1 MRLFYSLITFC
12 TILFAFDAEFEVEN
26 TNIVTSQK
34 QNKIKDYNRLRLYS
48 QFEDKKYENAF
59 IKIILDNANNYN
71 HKIKKNENK
80 TNFYRGYLKYIGE
93 KHLFVAGLQRVPFG
107 VGKIYNPIDIFNPID
122 STSIEA
128 NERKG
133 VESIRYEYAI
143 NDLSNFDITYA
154 KDKSAF
160 RVKGFLDV
168 ADIALVVLE
177 DKKEKEN
184 IFGYELEGE
193 FLDSGIELRSEGGYF
208 RDMTADTN
216 SYKYIIGAEYG
227 FENSLTTLA
236 EYKYES
242 NTKSK
247 HFGINNSYQ
256 LNMLT
261 KINLLIIKNLEDKS
275 HIFEPSLEYS
285 FDDEM
290 TLSVGMFDYNSDK
303 QSEFGTYDDYCFV
316 KLFVHF

>member
-1 MRLFYSLITFC
+1 MRLIYSFFAFC

-26 TNIVTSQK
+26 TNILTS
-34 QNKIKDYNRLRLYS
+34 QNKINDYNRLRIYS
-48 QFEDKKYENAF
+48 RFEDKKYENTF
-59 IKIILDNANNYN
+59 VKIILDNTNKYN
-71 HKIKKNENK
+71 HRIKENKNK

-107 VGKIYNPIDIFNPID
+107 VGRIYNPIDIFNPID
-122 STSIEA
+122 STLIET

-143 NDLSNFDITYA
+143 NDLSNFDITYS

-160 RVKGFLDV
+160 RIKGFLDV

-177 DKKEKEN
+177 DKKQKEN

-193 FLDSGIELRSEGGYF
+193 FLSSGIELRSEGGYF
-208 RDMTADTN
+208 KNRVTNTN

-227 FENSLTTLA
+227 FENSLTTLV

-242 NTKSK
+242 KTKSK

-256 LNMLT
+256 LNALT
-261 KINLLIIKNLEDKS
+261 KLNLLVIKNLEDKS
-275 HIFEPSLEYS
+275 HLLAPSLEYS
-285 FDDEM
+285 LDDEM
-290 TLSVGMFDYNSDK
+290 TLAIGMFDYNSDK
-303 QSEFGTYDDYCFV
+303 QSEFGAYDDYCFV
-316 KLFVHF
+316 KLFIHF